1 MEHFFEIA
9 LHAVKDTLPLLPWL
23 LFMYVLLELLESKTD
38 LTKASGFS
46 GKFGPVMGAATG
58 LVPQCGFS
66 VMAAK
71 LFEKKYITLG
81 TLFAIF
87 FSTSDEAFI
96 LLLSSGEG
104 AIWVLPTLAAKI
116 VIAVLI
122 GYGTDGLLTW
132 LGHRQVC
139 VEMPETAQN
148 QPSTTKDIFLSR
160 YSKEEKEVEVV
171 CSCGRGHGEDGP
183 WKKYA
188 LYPLLHTLQVAAFIF
203 LVNLVLTAVIHSVG
217 EAAFLGF
224 MERNRFL
231 QPLITCGIGLIPNCA
246 SSVVITEAF
255 LSGVITFGSFVA
267 GLCAN
272 AGMGFVVL
280 LKNVKKWKR
289 NAALVLVSYAL
300 SVVVGLLLNLLLLAL

>member
-1 MEHFFEIA
+1 MEHFFEIVIHA
-9 LHAVKDTLPLLPWL
+9 LKDTWPLLPWL

-38 LTKASGFS
+38 LTRVSGVS
-46 GKFGPVMGAATG
+46 GKFGPMVGAATG

-81 TLFAIF
+81 TLLAIF

-104 AIWVLPTLAAKI
+104 AVWVLPTLAVKI
-116 VIAVLI
+116 VVSVAI
-122 GYGTDGLLTW
+122 GYGADCLLKW

-139 VEMPETAQN
+139 VEMPKPNQN
-148 QPSTTKDIFLSR
+148 TPISTKEIFISR
-160 YSKEEKEVEVV
+160 YMEEKDVEVV

-183 WKKYA
+183 WKKY
-188 LYPLLHTLQVAAFIF
+188 LFNPLVHTLQVAAFIF
-203 LVNLVLTAVIHSVG
+203 LVNFVLTGVIHSVG
-217 EAAFLGF
+217 EDAFVAF
-224 MERNRFL
+224 MHRNRFL

-255 LSGVITFGSFVA
+255 LNGGITFGSFVA

-289 NAALVLVSYAL
+289 NLILILVCYTL
-300 SVVVGLLLNLLLLAL
+300 SVVIGTLFNLFPFIA